1 MDVIE
6 RLTKQGKDLGYEGET
21 LQTFVKEQQIE
32 LRDERKAMREAE
44 HERREAERESREAE
58 NAKREAEAKL
68 EREKLEVKCEIEKEV
83 REAAREA
90 REAETAKREA
100 EAKFERDKSEAEEL
114 FKHEELEIME
124 RIVRE
129 KHDIEREKIEATEK
143 QRKEE
148 REAAERQSK
157 EEREAAERHDQLLC
171 NMEKAKLAL
180 EQDRINSQQFQ
191 QQRDY
196 EFKCQLQDRQHE
208 DELERLE
215 AQKALTQPR
224 ETIKAKAPKIPAFN
238 EGKDEMD
245 FYLLRFERYATAQ
258 KWEPDTWATGL
269 SALLQGKALDVYA
282 LMPKEDALNYDKLK
296 VALLKRYELTEEG
309 FKRKY
314 KKCRPENGE
323 TFQQFTTRMKSYFT
337 RWIDMASIE
346 KSYKGLQDLILR
358 EQLTFICNRELFLRE
373 REPKSLEQASKLAD
387 QYKEAR
393 YVDIVSLTYKNN
405 ERSRSRSNS
414 ESRSRSPIRRGPN
427 QGNQGYPRV
436 RCYNCGGPHVRRF
449 CPQLKQGIMKAGAV
463 DYRRS
468 RSPTRKVT
476 FQTQEPEVPKEET
489 AKDGNQNT
497 EPKVCGACL
506 ILTDAVNYSQAT
518 TNEREMVKTSVG
530 SPIKVS
536 SVSSLSEMST
546 VQGFVGEKPVEV
558 LRDTGCSGVIVSKDL
573 VPESA
578 YTGRSQT
585 MVMVDYSSR
594 VVPEVKVSI
603 DTPYYKGEVLAL
615 CVEKPLVGLI
625 IGNIPGA
632 RERNN
637 PDINWVPALAVQTRA
652 QAKREGVTS
661 KLKTPNII
669 DRTITPAQ
677 VSKAQKDDVSLTT
690 TRSRCEANETI
701 GKATFLKKNDLL
713 YRKFSS
719 PNVEHGRTFT
729 QLIVPQQYRTL
740 VMKLAQ
746 ESVMAGHLA
755 IKRTMQKVLSEFYWP
770 GINSDIKRFCQ
781 SCDICQRTIPKG
793 KIVKAPLGKMPRID
807 VPFRRVATDLIGPLK
822 PVTYNK
828 NRYIL
833 TLVDYAT
840 RYPEAVPLASID
852 TETVA
857 EALVSI
863 FSRVGNPHEIL
874 TDMGTQYTS
883 AVMKEV
889 SRLLSFKQLV
899 TTPYHPICNGLVE
912 RFNQTIKKML
922 MRMCAERPKDWDKYI
937 DPLLFAYREAPQES
951 LGFSPFELLYGWP
964 VRGPMQILKQLW
976 SKEIEDP
983 EVRSTYQ
990 YVIELRDR
998 LESTLEIAQD
1008 NLSKMSRKYKR
1019 HYDQKAG
1026 KRQLKVGG
1034 KALVLLPT
1042 DKNKLLMGW
1051 KGPYEVVE
1059 KLSPLDYRIRISGK
1073 EKSFHINMLKQYVER
1088 EDDQEMQSNDES
1100 QVCAVSLVDLTA
1112 EEMEDE
1118 CSDGLIETPSVCE
1131 SGEGTQVNINPA
1143 LSQEEQHQV
1152 RSLVQEFSGTFSE
1165 KPGRTTLMEHDIKLT
1180 TDTPVRVKQYPLPY
1194 SMMQAVNDEV
1204 RSMIELGVIERSES
1218 PYCSP
1223 VIIVKKKDNTNRF
1236 CIDFRVLN
1244 KITVFDA
1251 EPMPSMEQIFAKLA
1265 GYKFI
1270 SKLDLSKGYWQIAL
1284 SDRSKPYTAFQTPL
1298 GLFQF
1303 TVLPFGL
1310 VTAQASCSRL
1320 MRKLLQNLSNVDNFV
1335 DDIII
1340 FTLTWQQ
1347 HIDTLRALLQRLREA
1362 NLTVKPV
1369 KCFIGFASIECLGH
1383 MVSEGTLQPCQD
1395 KINSIL
1401 HAERPTT
1408 KKQVRS
1414 FLGLVGFYRQFIK
1427 NFSELAAPLTE
1438 LTKKG
1443 QRNQDIK
1450 RGESQEQAFN
1460 QLRQA
1465 LVSKPI
1471 LKMVEISKPFTLQV
1485 DASDLGIGAIVLQE
1499 ENGKKVPVAYASRK
1513 LKQSERSYAVIEK
1526 ECLALVW
1533 AVQKFSRYLYGTP
1546 FTVETDHCPLKYLNE
1561 AKLKN
1566 ARLMRWALIL
1576 QPYRIHINAIK
1587 GSENAGADYLSRV

>member
-44 HERREAERESREAE
+44 RERREAE
-58 NAKREAEAKL
+58 NAKHEAEAKL
-68 EREKLEVKCEIEKEV
+68 ERERREADAKLEREKLELMERIEAQKRKIEKEA
-83 REAAREA
+83 REAVREA

-100 EAKFERDKSEAEEL
+100 EAKIEHDKREAEAKMERDKREAEEL
-114 FKHEELEIME
+114 FKREELETME
-124 RIVRE
+124 RIERE
-129 KHDIEREKIEATEK
+129 KHDIEREKIEAAEK
-143 QRKEE
+143 Q
-148 REAAERQSK
+148 REAAERQRK

-171 NMEKAKLAL
+171 DMEKAKLAL
-180 EQDRINSQQFQ
+180 EQDKINSQQFQ

-208 DELERLE
+208 GELERSE

-224 ETIKAKAPKIPAFN
+224 ETIKAKAPKISAFN

-245 FYLLRFERYATAQ
+245 SYLLRFERYATAQ

-346 KSYKGLQDLILR
+346 KSYEGLQDLILR
-358 EQLTFICNRELFLRE
+358 EQLTFICNRDLELFLRE

-414 ESRSRSPIRRGPN
+414 ESRSRSRSPTSRGPN
-427 QGNQGYPRV
+427 QGNQGYPRPRV

-506 ILTDAVNYSQAT
+506 FLTDAVNYSQAT
-518 TNEREMVKTSVG
+518 TNEREMLKTSVG

-546 VQGFVGEKPVEV
+546 VQGFVI
-558 LRDTGCSGVIVSKDL
+558 CSGVIVSKDL

-615 CVEKPLVGLI
+615 CVEKPLVGLF
-625 IGNIPGA
+625 IGNKPGA

-661 KLKTPNII
+661 KLKTPSII

-740 VMKLAQ
+740 VMKLAH

-770 GINSDIKRFCQ
+770 GINSDIKSFCQ

-863 FSRVGNPHEIL
+863 FSRVGIPHEVL

-964 VRGPMQILKQLW
+964 VRGPMQIIKQLW

-1026 KRQLKVGG
+1026 KRQLKIGD

-1073 EKSFHINMLKQYVER
+1073 EKK
-1088 EDDQEMQSNDES
+1088 
-1100 QVCAVSLVDLTA
+1100 
-1112 EEMEDE
+1112 
-1118 CSDGLIETPSVCE
+1118 
-1131 SGEGTQVNINPA
+1131 
-1143 LSQEEQHQV
+1143 LS
-1152 RSLVQEFSGTFSE
+1152 
-1165 KPGRTTLMEHDIKLT
+1165 
-1180 TDTPVRVKQYPLPY
+1180 Y
-1194 SMMQAVNDEV
+1194 
-1204 RSMIELGVIERSES
+1204 
-1218 PYCSP
+1218 
-1223 VIIVKKKDNTNRF
+1223 
-1236 CIDFRVLN
+1236 
-1244 KITVFDA
+1244 
-1251 EPMPSMEQIFAKLA
+1251 
-1265 GYKFI
+1265 
-1270 SKLDLSKGYWQIAL
+1270 
-1284 SDRSKPYTAFQTPL
+1284 
-1298 GLFQF
+1298 
-1303 TVLPFGL
+1303 
-1310 VTAQASCSRL
+1310 
-1320 MRKLLQNLSNVDNFV
+1320 
-1335 DDIII
+1335 
-1340 FTLTWQQ
+1340 
-1347 HIDTLRALLQRLREA
+1347 
-1362 NLTVKPV
+1362 
-1369 KCFIGFASIECLGH
+1369 
-1383 MVSEGTLQPCQD
+1383 
-1395 KINSIL
+1395 
-1401 HAERPTT
+1401 
-1408 KKQVRS
+1408 
-1414 FLGLVGFYRQFIK
+1414 
-1427 NFSELAAPLTE
+1427 
-1438 LTKKG
+1438 
-1443 QRNQDIK
+1443 
-1450 RGESQEQAFN
+1450 
-1460 QLRQA
+1460 
-1465 LVSKPI
+1465 
-1471 LKMVEISKPFTLQV
+1471 
-1485 DASDLGIGAIVLQE
+1485 
-1499 ENGKKVPVAYASRK
+1499 
-1513 LKQSERSYAVIEK
+1513 
-1526 ECLALVW
+1526 
-1533 AVQKFSRYLYGTP
+1533 
-1546 FTVETDHCPLKYLNE
+1546 
-1561 AKLKN
+1561 
-1566 ARLMRWALIL
+1566 
-1576 QPYRIHINAIK
+1576 
-1587 GSENAGADYLSRV
+1587 

>member
-1 MDVIE
+1 MEKIE
-6 RLTKQGKDLGYEGET
+6 TQKRYAA
-21 LQTFVKEQQIE
+21 KE
-32 LRDERKAMREAE
+32 AY
-44 HERREAERESREAE
+44 
-58 NAKREAEAKL
+58 
-68 EREKLEVKCEIEKEV
+68 
-83 REAAREA
+83 
-90 REAETAKREA
+90 EAETAKL
-100 EAKFERDKSEAEEL
+100 EAEEL
-114 FKHEELEIME
+114 SKREELEIME
-124 RIVRE
+124 RIERE
-129 KHDIEREKIEATEK
+129 KHDIEREKIEAAIK
-143 QRKEE
+143 QREAEERQLKEE
-148 REAAERQSK
+148 RK
-157 EEREAAERHDQLLC
+157 AAERHDQLLC
-171 NMEKAKLAL
+171 EMEKAKLAL
-180 EQDRINSQQFQ
+180 EQDRINLQQFQ

-224 ETIKAKAPKIPAFN
+224 ETIKAKSPKIPAFN

-245 FYLLRFERYATAQ
+245 SYLLRFERYATVQ

-346 KSYKGLQDLILR
+346 KSYEGLQDLILR
-358 EQLTFICNRELFLRE
+358 EQLTFICNRDLKLFLRE

-387 QYKEAR
+387 QYKESR

-436 RCYNCGGPHVRRF
+436 KCFNCNGPHVRRF
-449 CPQLKQGIMKAGAV
+449 YPQLKQGIMKAGAV

-468 RSPTRKVT
+468 RSPPRRVT

-497 EPKVCGACL
+497 EPKVCCACL
-506 ILTDAVNYSQAT
+506 IFTDVVNYSQAT
-518 TNEREMVKTSVG
+518 TNEREMVKTSVEC
-530 SPIKVS
+530 PIKVS

-546 VQGFVGEKPVEV
+546 VQGFVGETPVEV
-558 LRDTGCSGVIVSKDL
+558 LRDTGCSGVILSKDL

-615 CVEKPLVGLI
+615 CVEKPLIGLI
-625 IGNIPGA
+625 IGNTPGA
-632 RERNN
+632 REQNN
-637 PDINWVPALAVQTRA
+637 PDINWVPELAVQTRA
-652 QAKREGVTS
+652 EAKREGVTS
-661 KLKTPNII
+661 KLKTPSTI

-677 VSKAQKDDVSLTT
+677 VSKAQKDDASLTT

-701 GKATFLKKNDLL
+701 AKATFLKNLL

-719 PNVEHGRTFT
+719 PNVEHERTFT
-729 QLIVPQQYRTL
+729 QLIVPQQTRTL
-740 VMKLAQ
+740 VMKLAH

-822 PVTYNK
+822 PVTYKK

-863 FSRVGNPHEIL
+863 FSHVGIPNEVL

-912 RFNQTIKKML
+912 WFNQTIKKML

-983 EVRSTYQ
+983 ETRSTYQ
-990 YVIELRDR
+990 YVIELRYR
-998 LESTLEIAQD
+998 LESTLAIAQD

-1026 KRQLKVGG
+1026 KRQLKVGD

-1042 DKNKLLMGW
+1042 NKNKLLMGW

-1059 KLSPLDYRIRISGK
+1059 KLSLLDYRIKIGGK
-1073 EKSFHINMLKQYVER
+1073 EKSVHINMLKQYVER
-1088 EDDQEMQSNDES
+1088 EDDQEVQSNDES
-1100 QVCAVSLVDLTA
+1100 QVCAVSLVDLNA

-1143 LSQEEQHQV
+1143 LSQGEQNQV

-1165 KPGRTTLMEHDIKLT
+1165 K
-1180 TDTPVRVKQYPLPY
+1180 
-1194 SMMQAVNDEV
+1194 
-1204 RSMIELGVIERSES
+1204 
-1218 PYCSP
+1218 
-1223 VIIVKKKDNTNRF
+1223 NR
-1236 CIDFRVLN
+1236 
-1244 KITVFDA
+1244 
-1251 EPMPSMEQIFAKLA
+1251 
-1265 GYKFI
+1265 
-1270 SKLDLSKGYWQIAL
+1270 
-1284 SDRSKPYTAFQTPL
+1284 
-1298 GLFQF
+1298 
-1303 TVLPFGL
+1303 
-1310 VTAQASCSRL
+1310 
-1320 MRKLLQNLSNVDNFV
+1320 
-1335 DDIII
+1335 
-1340 FTLTWQQ
+1340 
-1347 HIDTLRALLQRLREA
+1347 
-1362 NLTVKPV
+1362 
-1369 KCFIGFASIECLGH
+1369 
-1383 MVSEGTLQPCQD
+1383 EG
-1395 KINSIL
+1395 
-1401 HAERPTT
+1401 
-1408 KKQVRS
+1408 
-1414 FLGLVGFYRQFIK
+1414 
-1427 NFSELAAPLTE
+1427 
-1438 LTKKG
+1438 
-1443 QRNQDIK
+1443 
-1450 RGESQEQAFN
+1450 
-1460 QLRQA
+1460 QL
-1465 LVSKPI
+1465 
-1471 LKMVEISKPFTLQV
+1471 
-1485 DASDLGIGAIVLQE
+1485 
-1499 ENGKKVPVAYASRK
+1499 
-1513 LKQSERSYAVIEK
+1513 
-1526 ECLALVW
+1526 
-1533 AVQKFSRYLYGTP
+1533 
-1546 FTVETDHCPLKYLNE
+1546 
-1561 AKLKN
+1561 
-1566 ARLMRWALIL
+1566 
-1576 QPYRIHINAIK
+1576 
-1587 GSENAGADYLSRV
+1587 

>member
-44 HERREAERESREAE
+44 RERREAERESREAE

-68 EREKLEVKCEIEKEV
+68 ERERREADAKLEREKLELMERIEAQKREIEKES

-90 REAETAKREA
+90 REAETAKHEA
-100 EAKFERDKSEAEEL
+100 EAKIDHDKREAEEL
-114 FKHEELEIME
+114 FKREELETME
-124 RIVRE
+124 RIERE
-129 KHDIEREKIEATEK
+129 KHDIEREKIEA
-143 QRKEE
+143 
-148 REAAERQSK
+148 AERQRK

-171 NMEKAKLAL
+171 DMEKAKLAL
-180 EQDRINSQQFQ
+180 EQDKINSQQFQ
-191 QQRDY
+191 QQRDH

-208 DELERLE
+208 GELERLE

-245 FYLLRFERYATAQ
+245 SYLLRFERYATAQ

-296 VALLKRYELTEEG
+296 AALLKRYELTEEG

-314 KKCRPENGE
+314 KKRRPENGE

-346 KSYKGLQDLILR
+346 KSYEGLQDLILR
-358 EQLTFICNRELFLRE
+358 EQLTFICNRDLELFLCE

-414 ESRSRSPIRRGPN
+414 ESRSRSRSPTSRGPN
-427 QGNQGYPRV
+427 QGNQGYPRPRV

-661 KLKTPNII
+661 KLKTPSII

-677 VSKAQKDDVSLTT
+677 VSKAQKDDLSLTT

-719 PNVEHGRTFT
+719 PNVENGRTFT

-740 VMKLAQ
+740 VMKLAH

-863 FSRVGNPHEIL
+863 FSRVGIPHEVL

-1026 KRQLKVGG
+1026 KRQLKVGD

-1118 CSDGLIETPSVCE
+1118 CSDGLIETPSVCK

-1180 TDTPVRVKQYPLPY
+1180 TDTPLRVKQYPLPY

-1251 EPMPSMEQIFAKLA
+1251 EPMPSC
-1265 GYKFI
+1265 
-1270 SKLDLSKGYWQIAL
+1270 W
-1284 SDRSKPYTAFQTPL
+1284 
-1298 GLFQF
+1298 
-1303 TVLPFGL
+1303 
-1310 VTAQASCSRL
+1310 
-1320 MRKLLQNLSNVDNFV
+1320 
-1335 DDIII
+1335 
-1340 FTLTWQQ
+1340 
-1347 HIDTLRALLQRLREA
+1347 
-1362 NLTVKPV
+1362 
-1369 KCFIGFASIECLGH
+1369 
-1383 MVSEGTLQPCQD
+1383 
-1395 KINSIL
+1395 
-1401 HAERPTT
+1401 
-1408 KKQVRS
+1408 
-1414 FLGLVGFYRQFIK
+1414 
-1427 NFSELAAPLTE
+1427 
-1438 LTKKG
+1438 
-1443 QRNQDIK
+1443 
-1450 RGESQEQAFN
+1450 
-1460 QLRQA
+1460 
-1465 LVSKPI
+1465 
-1471 LKMVEISKPFTLQV
+1471 LQV
-1485 DASDLGIGAIVLQE
+1485 Y
-1499 ENGKKVPVAYASRK
+1499 K
-1513 LKQSERSYAVIEK
+1513 
-1526 ECLALVW
+1526 
-1533 AVQKFSRYLYGTP
+1533 
-1546 FTVETDHCPLKYLNE
+1546 
-1561 AKLKN
+1561 
-1566 ARLMRWALIL
+1566 
-1576 QPYRIHINAIK
+1576 
-1587 GSENAGADYLSRV
+1587 

>member
-44 HERREAERESREAE
+44 RERREAERESREAE

-68 EREKLEVKCEIEKEV
+68 ERERREADAKLEREGREADAKLERERREADAKLEREKLELMERIEAQKREIEKEA

-100 EAKFERDKSEAEEL
+100 EAKIDHDKREAEEL
-114 FKHEELEIME
+114 FKREELETME
-124 RIVRE
+124 RIELE
-129 KHDIEREKIEATEK
+129 KHDIEREKIEAAER

-148 REAAERQSK
+148 REAAEK
-157 EEREAAERHDQLLC
+157 HDQLLC
-171 NMEKAKLAL
+171 DMEKAKLAL
-180 EQDRINSQQFQ
+180 EQDKINSQQFQ

-208 DELERLE
+208 GELERLE

-245 FYLLRFERYATAQ
+245 SYLLRFERYATAQ

-346 KSYKGLQDLILR
+346 KSYEGLQDLILR
-358 EQLTFICNRELFLRE
+358 EQLTFICNRDLELFLRE

-414 ESRSRSPIRRGPN
+414 ESRSRSRSPTSRGPN
-427 QGNQGYPRV
+427 QGNQGYPRPRV

-489 AKDGNQNT
+489 SKGGNQYT

-558 LRDTGCSGVIVSKDL
+558 LRDTGCSGVIVIKDL

-637 PDINWVPALAVQTRA
+637 PDINWVPAVAVENGA
-652 QAKREGVTS
+652 QARREGVTN
-661 KLKTPNII
+661 KLKTPSII
-669 DRTITPAQ
+669 DININPEQ

-719 PNVEHGRTFT
+719 PNVEQGKIFE
-729 QLIVPQQYRTL
+729 QLIVPEQYREL
-740 VMKLAQ
+740 VMQLAH
-746 ESVMAGHLA
+746 ESILTGHLSV
-755 IKRTMQKVLSEFYWP
+755 TSSVHKVLSEYYWP
-770 GINSDIKRFCQ
+770 GIYRDVKRFVQ
-781 SCDICQRTIPKG
+781 SCEVCKSVPDEG
-793 KIVKAPLGKMPRID
+793 KSDR
-807 VPFRRVATDLIGPLK
+807 
-822 PVTYNK
+822 N
-828 NRYIL
+828 
-833 TLVDYAT
+833 
-840 RYPEAVPLASID
+840 
-852 TETVA
+852 
-857 EALVSI
+857 
-863 FSRVGNPHEIL
+863 
-874 TDMGTQYTS
+874 
-883 AVMKEV
+883 
-889 SRLLSFKQLV
+889 LS
-899 TTPYHPICNGLVE
+899 NG
-912 RFNQTIKKML
+912 
-922 MRMCAERPKDWDKYI
+922 
-937 DPLLFAYREAPQES
+937 ES
-951 LGFSPFELLYGWP
+951 
-964 VRGPMQILKQLW
+964 ILKG
-976 SKEIEDP
+976 EE
-983 EVRSTYQ
+983 
-990 YVIELRDR
+990 
-998 LESTLEIAQD
+998 
-1008 NLSKMSRKYKR
+1008 
-1019 HYDQKAG
+1019 
-1026 KRQLKVGG
+1026 GG
-1034 KALVLLPT
+1034 LQQQQMNET
-1042 DKNKLLMGW
+1042 
-1051 KGPYEVVE
+1051 
-1059 KLSPLDYRIRISGK
+1059 
-1073 EKSFHINMLKQYVER
+1073 
-1088 EDDQEMQSNDES
+1088 S
-1100 QVCAVSLVDLTA
+1100 QVS
-1112 EEMEDE
+1112 MKKED
-1118 CSDGLIETPSVCE
+1118 STSMT
-1131 SGEGTQVNINPA
+1131 SEGQGIMY
-1143 LSQEEQHQV
+1143 
-1152 RSLVQEFSGTFSE
+1152 SGTFMVKVGACQTFQEGECSTKCKDTLQEQMRVTSHVRKTVDDVTSAIVSNLQTEQNGYKALTEGRPMGGGRRTGDMYEDGKVRFCNITDECRTSPDDCDREDMLVWIFSFMAMMVMMMASCIGQWTCTLGKIFRKGTECCSKRIRGWLLTGCFTECCRIGIVLLYMTDSLPIFKFSE
-1165 KPGRTTLMEHDIKLT
+1165 TVIQIMWTFVVMRDVVEG
-1180 TDTPVRVKQYPLPY
+1180 V
-1194 SMMQAVNDEV
+1194 
-1204 RSMIELGVIERSES
+1204 SMISEVPDRWLRPGKRKFTLDLNGSIANHGKAIWRYVLKRSAERSKAS
-1218 PYCSP
+1218 
-1223 VIIVKKKDNTNRF
+1223 VKEF
-1236 CIDFRVLN
+1236 
-1244 KITVFDA
+1244 
-1251 EPMPSMEQIFAKLA
+1251 
-1265 GYKFI
+1265 
-1270 SKLDLSKGYWQIAL
+1270 
-1284 SDRSKPYTAFQTPL
+1284 
-1298 GLFQF
+1298 
-1303 TVLPFGL
+1303 
-1310 VTAQASCSRL
+1310 
-1320 MRKLLQNLSNVDNFV
+1320 
-1335 DDIII
+1335 
-1340 FTLTWQQ
+1340 
-1347 HIDTLRALLQRLREA
+1347 
-1362 NLTVKPV
+1362 
-1369 KCFIGFASIECLGH
+1369 
-1383 MVSEGTLQPCQD
+1383 
-1395 KINSIL
+1395 
-1401 HAERPTT
+1401 
-1408 KKQVRS
+1408 
-1414 FLGLVGFYRQFIK
+1414 
-1427 NFSELAAPLTE
+1427 
-1438 LTKKG
+1438 
-1443 QRNQDIK
+1443 
-1450 RGESQEQAFN
+1450 
-1460 QLRQA
+1460 
-1465 LVSKPI
+1465 
-1471 LKMVEISKPFTLQV
+1471 
-1485 DASDLGIGAIVLQE
+1485 
-1499 ENGKKVPVAYASRK
+1499 
-1513 LKQSERSYAVIEK
+1513 
-1526 ECLALVW
+1526 
-1533 AVQKFSRYLYGTP
+1533 
-1546 FTVETDHCPLKYLNE
+1546 
-1561 AKLKN
+1561 
-1566 ARLMRWALIL
+1566 
-1576 QPYRIHINAIK
+1576 
-1587 GSENAGADYLSRV
+1587 

>member
-21 LQTFVKEQQIE
+21 LQTFVMEQQIE

-44 HERREAERESREAE
+44 RERREAE

-68 EREKLEVKCEIEKEV
+68 ERERREADAKLEREKLELMERIETQKREIEKEA

-100 EAKFERDKSEAEEL
+100 EAKIEHDKREAEAKIEHDKREAEAKMERDKREAEEL
-114 FKHEELEIME
+114 FKREELETME
-124 RIVRE
+124 RIEREKHDIERE
-129 KHDIEREKIEATEK
+129 KHDIEREKIEAAEK
-143 QRKEE
+143 QC
-148 REAAERQSK
+148 EAAERQRK

-171 NMEKAKLAL
+171 DMEKAKLAL
-180 EQDRINSQQFQ
+180 EQDKINSQQFQ
-191 QQRDY
+191 QQHDY

-208 DELERLE
+208 GELERLE

-245 FYLLRFERYATAQ
+245 SYLLRFERYATAQ

-346 KSYKGLQDLILR
+346 KSYEGLQDLILR
-358 EQLTFICNRELFLRE
+358 EQLTFICNRDLELYLRE

-414 ESRSRSPIRRGPN
+414 ESRSRSRSPTSRGPN
-427 QGNQGYPRV
+427 QGNQGYPRPRV

-701 GKATFLKKNDLL
+701 GKATFFKKNDLL

-719 PNVEHGRTFT
+719 PNVEQGKIFE
-729 QLIVPQQYRTL
+729 QLIVPEQYREL
-740 VMKLAQ
+740 VMQLAHG
-746 ESVMAGHLA
+746 SILTGHLSV
-755 IKRTMQKVLSEFYWP
+755 TSSVHKVLSEYYWP
-770 GINSDIKRFCQ
+770 GIYRDVKRFVQ
-781 SCDICQRTIPKG
+781 SCEVCKSVLHKG
-793 KIVKAPLGKMPRID
+793 KI
-807 VPFRRVATDLIGPLK
+807 
-822 PVTYNK
+822 
-828 NRYIL
+828 NR
-833 TLVDYAT
+833 
-840 RYPEAVPLASID
+840 
-852 TETVA
+852 
-857 EALVSI
+857 
-863 FSRVGNPHEIL
+863 
-874 TDMGTQYTS
+874 
-883 AVMKEV
+883 
-889 SRLLSFKQLV
+889 
-899 TTPYHPICNGLVE
+899 
-912 RFNQTIKKML
+912 
-922 MRMCAERPKDWDKYI
+922 
-937 DPLLFAYREAPQES
+937 
-951 LGFSPFELLYGWP
+951 
-964 VRGPMQILKQLW
+964 
-976 SKEIEDP
+976 
-983 EVRSTYQ
+983 
-990 YVIELRDR
+990 
-998 LESTLEIAQD
+998 
-1008 NLSKMSRKYKR
+1008 
-1019 HYDQKAG
+1019 
-1026 KRQLKVGG
+1026 
-1034 KALVLLPT
+1034 
-1042 DKNKLLMGW
+1042 
-1051 KGPYEVVE
+1051 
-1059 KLSPLDYRIRISGK
+1059 
-1073 EKSFHINMLKQYVER
+1073 
-1088 EDDQEMQSNDES
+1088 
-1100 QVCAVSLVDLTA
+1100 
-1112 EEMEDE
+1112 
-1118 CSDGLIETPSVCE
+1118 
-1131 SGEGTQVNINPA
+1131 
-1143 LSQEEQHQV
+1143 
-1152 RSLVQEFSGTFSE
+1152 
-1165 KPGRTTLMEHDIKLT
+1165 
-1180 TDTPVRVKQYPLPY
+1180 
-1194 SMMQAVNDEV
+1194 
-1204 RSMIELGVIERSES
+1204 
-1218 PYCSP
+1218 
-1223 VIIVKKKDNTNRF
+1223 
-1236 CIDFRVLN
+1236 
-1244 KITVFDA
+1244 
-1251 EPMPSMEQIFAKLA
+1251 
-1265 GYKFI
+1265 
-1270 SKLDLSKGYWQIAL
+1270 
-1284 SDRSKPYTAFQTPL
+1284 
-1298 GLFQF
+1298 
-1303 TVLPFGL
+1303 
-1310 VTAQASCSRL
+1310 
-1320 MRKLLQNLSNVDNFV
+1320 NLSNGESIIEGEECGVQKSQMNETSQVSERMGDVTPMTSEDQDIVFNATFMVKVDVCQTF
-1335 DDIII
+1335 
-1340 FTLTWQQ
+1340 QEEEYSRM
-1347 HIDTLRALLQRLREA
+1347 HKDTLREQMCMTSRVKETLDNVTSTNVSNLQVEQNDNEVLTERRPMRDRHTGDMYENRKVRFCNIADECRTSPDDFDRENMLVCICSFMAMMVMMMASCIGKWTCTLGKIFRKGTECCSKRIRGWLLTGCFTECCRISIVLLYMADSLPIFKFSETMIQIMWTYVVMRDVVEGVSMISEVPDRWLRPGKRKFTLDLNGSIANHGKAIWRYVLKRSAERSKVSLRE
-1362 NLTVKPV
+1362 
-1369 KCFIGFASIECLGH
+1369 F
-1383 MVSEGTLQPCQD
+1383 
-1395 KINSIL
+1395 
-1401 HAERPTT
+1401 
-1408 KKQVRS
+1408 
-1414 FLGLVGFYRQFIK
+1414 
-1427 NFSELAAPLTE
+1427 
-1438 LTKKG
+1438 
-1443 QRNQDIK
+1443 
-1450 RGESQEQAFN
+1450 
-1460 QLRQA
+1460 
-1465 LVSKPI
+1465 
-1471 LKMVEISKPFTLQV
+1471 
-1485 DASDLGIGAIVLQE
+1485 
-1499 ENGKKVPVAYASRK
+1499 
-1513 LKQSERSYAVIEK
+1513 
-1526 ECLALVW
+1526 
-1533 AVQKFSRYLYGTP
+1533 
-1546 FTVETDHCPLKYLNE
+1546 
-1561 AKLKN
+1561 
-1566 ARLMRWALIL
+1566 
-1576 QPYRIHINAIK
+1576 
-1587 GSENAGADYLSRV
+1587 

>member
-21 LQTFVKEQQIE
+21 LQTFVKEQQIIE

-44 HERREAERESREAE
+44 RERREAERESREAE
-58 NAKREAEAKL
+58 NAKREAEAKTEREKANIERENREAEAKTEREKANIERENREAEAKTEREKANIERENREAEAKL
-68 EREKLEVKCEIEKEV
+68 EREKLELLEKIEAQK

-90 REAETAKREA
+90 REAEAKIEH
-100 EAKFERDKSEAEEL
+100 DKREAEEL
-114 FKHEELEIME
+114 FKREELETME
-124 RIVRE
+124 RIERE
-129 KHDIEREKIEATEK
+129 KHDIEREKIEA
-143 QRKEE
+143 
-148 REAAERQSK
+148 AERQRK

-171 NMEKAKLAL
+171 DMEKAKLAL
-180 EQDRINSQQFQ
+180 EQDKINSQQFQ

-208 DELERLE
+208 GELERLE

-245 FYLLRFERYATAQ
+245 SYLLRFERYATAQ

-346 KSYKGLQDLILR
+346 KSYEGLQDLILR
-358 EQLTFICNRELFLRE
+358 EQLTFICNRDLELFLRE

-414 ESRSRSPIRRGPN
+414 ESRSRSRSPISRGPN
-427 QGNQGYPRV
+427 QGNQGYPRPRV

-661 KLKTPNII
+661 KLKTPSII

-701 GKATFLKKNDLL
+701 GKATFFKKNDLL

-719 PNVEHGRTFT
+719 PNVEQGKIFE
-729 QLIVPQQYRTL
+729 QLIVPEQYREL
-740 VMKLAQ
+740 VMQLAH
-746 ESVMAGHLA
+746 ESILSGHLSV
-755 IKRTMQKVLSEFYWP
+755 TSSVHKVLSEYYWP
-770 GINSDIKRFCQ
+770 GIYRDVKRFVQACEVCNSSLHQ
-781 SCDICQRTIPKG
+781 
-793 KIVKAPLGKMPRID
+793 GKM
-807 VPFRRVATDLIGPLK
+807 
-822 PVTYNK
+822 
-828 NRYIL
+828 
-833 TLVDYAT
+833 
-840 RYPEAVPLASID
+840 
-852 TETVA
+852 
-857 EALVSI
+857 
-863 FSRVGNPHEIL
+863 
-874 TDMGTQYTS
+874 
-883 AVMKEV
+883 
-889 SRLLSFKQLV
+889 
-899 TTPYHPICNGLVE
+899 
-912 RFNQTIKKML
+912 
-922 MRMCAERPKDWDKYI
+922 DKS
-937 DPLLFAYREAPQES
+937 S
-951 LGFSPFELLYGWP
+951 LN
-964 VRGPMQILKQLW
+964 M
-976 SKEIEDP
+976 
-983 EVRSTYQ
+983 
-990 YVIELRDR
+990 
-998 LESTLEIAQD
+998 ESTITGDEHGVQ
-1008 NLSKMSRKYKR
+1008 
-1019 HYDQKAG
+1019 
-1026 KRQLKVGG
+1026 RQQVNE
-1034 KALVLLPT
+1034 T
-1042 DKNKLLMGW
+1042 
-1051 KGPYEVVE
+1051 
-1059 KLSPLDYRIRISGK
+1059 
-1073 EKSFHINMLKQYVER
+1073 
-1088 EDDQEMQSNDES
+1088 S
-1100 QVCAVSLVDLTA
+1100 QVSEKTDDLTS
-1112 EEMEDE
+1112 MT
-1118 CSDGLIETPSVCE
+1118 S
-1131 SGEGTQVNINPA
+1131 EGQGIMY
-1143 LSQEEQHQV
+1143 
-1152 RSLVQEFSGTFSE
+1152 SGTFMVKVGACQTFQEGECTTKCKDTLQEQMCVTSHVRKTVDDVTSTNVSTLQMEQNGNEALTERRPMRDGRRIGDMCENRKVRFCNISDECRTSLDNFYRKDMLVWMFSFMAMMVLMMESCIGQWTCTLGEIFRKGTECCSKRIRGWLLTGCFTECCRISIVLLYMTDSLPIFKFSE
-1165 KPGRTTLMEHDIKLT
+1165 TVIQIMWTYVVIRDVVE
-1180 TDTPVRVKQYPLPY
+1180 RV
-1194 SMMQAVNDEV
+1194 
-1204 RSMIELGVIERSES
+1204 SMISEV
-1218 PYCSP
+1218 PEWWLRP
-1223 VIIVKKKDNTNRF
+1223 GKR
-1236 CIDFRVLN
+1236 
-1244 KITVFDA
+1244 
-1251 EPMPSMEQIFAKLA
+1251 
-1265 GYKFI
+1265 KFT
-1270 SKLDLSKGYWQIAL
+1270 LDLNGSIANHG
-1284 SDRSKPYTAFQTPL
+1284 K
-1298 GLFQF
+1298 
-1303 TVLPFGL
+1303 
-1310 VTAQASCSRL
+1310 
-1320 MRKLLQNLSNVDNFV
+1320 
-1335 DDIII
+1335 
-1340 FTLTWQQ
+1340 
-1347 HIDTLRALLQRLREA
+1347 
-1362 NLTVKPV
+1362 
-1369 KCFIGFASIECLGH
+1369 
-1383 MVSEGTLQPCQD
+1383 
-1395 KINSIL
+1395 
-1401 HAERPTT
+1401 
-1408 KKQVRS
+1408 
-1414 FLGLVGFYRQFIK
+1414 
-1427 NFSELAAPLTE
+1427 
-1438 LTKKG
+1438 
-1443 QRNQDIK
+1443 
-1450 RGESQEQAFN
+1450 
-1460 QLRQA
+1460 
-1465 LVSKPI
+1465 
-1471 LKMVEISKPFTLQV
+1471 
-1485 DASDLGIGAIVLQE
+1485 AI
-1499 ENGKKVPVAYASRK
+1499 
-1513 LKQSERSYAVIEK
+1513 
-1526 ECLALVW
+1526 
-1533 AVQKFSRYLYGTP
+1533 
-1546 FTVETDHCPLKYLNE
+1546 
-1561 AKLKN
+1561 
-1566 ARLMRWALIL
+1566 
-1576 QPYRIHINAIK
+1576 
-1587 GSENAGADYLSRV
+1587 